1 MIAILALEDGRVFHG
16 ESFGATGT
24 TTGEVCFNT
33 SMTGY
38 QEILTDLV
46 AALGLQPGMILIEH
60 NGQATR
66 RADWPHTPLAEND
79 RIEILQVAA
88 GG

>member
-1 MIAILALEDGRVFHG
+1 MKLHING
-16 ESFGATGT
+16 EPRDFAELKT
-24 TTGEVCFNT
+24 
-33 SMTGY
+33 
-38 QEILTDLV
+38 LTELV

-60 NGQATR
+60 NGLATR

-79 RIEILQVAA
+79 RIEMLQVAA